1 VQPDRTISLHNVP
14 SSASINDISAL
25 IPTIPVLEHKRSA
38 DAETLE
44 PSRIVFLL
52 FGTHEDAVRAYF
64 RLDGRTVEGEVV
76 RANWVNGV
84 RFETE
89 RK

>member
-1 VQPDRTISLHNVP
+1 M
-14 SSASINDISAL
+14 L
-25 IPTIPVLEHKRSA
+25 IPTILIIEHKCSV

-52 FGTHEDAVRAYF
+52 FGTKEDAVRAYF
-64 RLDGRTVEGEVV
+64 RLDGEVLDGEVM

-84 RFETE
+84 RFESE
-89 RK
+89 YK